1 MDNPETQ
8 EVIEVDKSG
17 TFTDPNPQDNTQ
29 APVSV
34 VLALVG
40 NKVPA
45 ATPRIQITPTGVQFL
60 GKMTYGQWREALF
73 AWKKGGDIFHIG
85 LADFIEYGKK
95 EFGEAKVDE
104 TLELFDFDMAD
115 VLKSH
120 AIGQL
125 PLDLR
130 DVTLTSEH
138 YYILAKGLPSATKE
152 QGRWAAIAKKE
163 SLTPIELKRSIEKGE
178 VVKQAEIERTSG
190 QNSGVP
196 NIEGLAMTF
205 QRWTKQVGGEDV
217 VLRQPDDWK
226 RKFLD
231 EVHPIVELAQ
241 KVESTLPDPEPEP
254 AERAIVE

>member
-1 MDNPETQ
+1 MSWQKQQTNKKDNMAENGETPE
-8 EVIEVDKSG
+8 
-17 TFTDPNPQDNTQ
+17 
-29 APVSV
+29 SV
-34 VLALVG
+34 VLALVTESS
-40 NKVPA
+40 VAPT
-45 ATPRIQITPTGVQFL
+45 TPRIQITPLGVQFL

-95 EFGEAKVDE
+95 EFGEDKVDE

-130 DVTLTSEH
+130 DVSLTSEH
-138 YYILAKGLPSATKE
+138 YYILAKGLPSAMKE
-152 QGRWAAIAKKE
+152 QARWAAIAKKNA
-163 SLTPIELKRSIEKGE
+163 LTPIELKRSIEKGE

-190 QNSGVP
+190 QNSGLP

-205 QRWTKQVGGEDV
+205 QRWTKQVGGEENI
-217 VLRQPDDWK
+217 LKQPDDWK

-241 KVESTLPDPEPEP
+241 KVESTLPHPEPEL
-254 AERAIVE
+254 AEPAIVE